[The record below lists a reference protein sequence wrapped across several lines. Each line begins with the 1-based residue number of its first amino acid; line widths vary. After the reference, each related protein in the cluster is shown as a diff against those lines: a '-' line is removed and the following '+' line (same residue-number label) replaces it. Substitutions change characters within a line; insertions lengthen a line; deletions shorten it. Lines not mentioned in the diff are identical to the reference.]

1 MFEDFTSYNILKWT
15 HILSAF
21 LLFGTGLGSAFYKW
35 MSDRSGNIEAQAI
48 TAKHVVLADFLFTTP
63 SAIYQPISGFLLLQQ
78 LGTPLS
84 EPWVVLSFVLYII
97 AGLCWLPVVWLQI
110 LMRDLALDALDKG
123 QGLSQEYR
131 RLARIWFWLGWPAF
145 VSLIVAVWLMVAKP
159 DLPPFWS

>member
-1 MFEDFTSYNILKWT
+1 MFEDFTSYNILKCT